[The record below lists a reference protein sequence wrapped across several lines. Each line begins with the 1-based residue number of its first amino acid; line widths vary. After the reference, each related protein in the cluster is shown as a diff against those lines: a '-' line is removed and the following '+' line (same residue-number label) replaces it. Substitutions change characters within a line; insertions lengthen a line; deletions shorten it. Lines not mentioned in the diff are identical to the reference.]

1 MITLPLQSIITLR
14 KDGSR
19 KVEHTAF
26 VTGEV
31 GQAFAEAVVELKG
44 GSIEEIV
51 RSVDE
56 KEAVNA

>member
-1 MITLPLQSIITLR
+1 MITLPLQSIITLH
-14 KDGSR
+14 KSG
-19 KVEHTAF
+19 KHTVKHESL

-31 GQAFAEAVVELKG
+31 GQAFAEAAVELKG